1 MADPQSVRAAWRDL
15 GRQLAARRRA
25 AGLNQ
30 ENLGERTLYS
40 RSSIANIETGLQ
52 HVNRSFWESADGLLG
67 AGGELVR
74 GYDAAKA
81 HQRAHQRP
89 GSAAWN
95 PEGADQIRRGVA
107 APARNV
113 GTEFLEVV
121 RLQLETAKMIDGR
134 YGPAAALSTANG
146 VIDVVESVTPDMPD
160 RLRDEALAVGAEAAE
175 FIGWLFRDLANL
187 AQATYWYD
195 RAMEYAQLCG
205 DTSMQGFVLLRKSQ
219 MAYESRSG
227 HRVRLFARAAIEG
240 PWRLS
245 PRFHAEALLQ
255 IARGDLMVG
264 QTVDLDRAVGQARE
278 VAGGDDLT
286 LREASCWIEAAQP
299 ERAVQLY
306 EDGLTGEGVSLRDA
320 GYFRSRQAVAL
331 ARVEEPDLA
340 ADRAQQAL
348 SASVRTGSLRTRR
361 TVEETHSLLRH
372 WEAREA
378 VAVLADALSRVEQS
392 PSQRQLG

>member
-1 MADPQSVRAAWRDL
+1 MADSQSIRAAWRDL

-30 ENLGERTLYS
+30 ESLGERTLYS

-52 HVNRSFWESADGLLG
+52 HVNRSFWENADRMLG

-74 GYDAAKA
+74 GYDSAKA
-81 HQRAHQRP
+81 QQRTHQRP
-89 GSAAWN
+89 GSSAWN
-95 PEGADQIRRGVA
+95 PEWADQIRRGVA
-107 APARNV
+107 APSRNV
-113 GTEFLEVV
+113 GTDFLDVV
-121 RLQLETAKMIDGR
+121 RLQLETAKMVDGR

-146 VIDVVESVTPDMPD
+146 VIDVVESVAPDMPD
-160 RLRDEALAVGAEAAE
+160 RLRDAALAVGAEAAE
-175 FIGWLFRDLANL
+175 FIGWLFRDLAEL
-187 AQATYWYD
+187 ARATYWYD

-205 DTSMQGFVLLRKSQ
+205 DAPMQGFILLRKSQ

-227 HRVRLFARAAIEG
+227 HQVRLFARAAIEG

-245 PRFHAEALLQ
+245 SRFHAEALLQ
-255 IARGDLMVG
+255 VARGDLMVG
-264 QTVDLDRAVGQARE
+264 QTVDVDRAVGRARE
-278 VAGGDDLT
+278 VADGEDLT
-286 LREASCWIEAAQP
+286 LREASCWIEAGQP
-299 ERAVQLY
+299 GRAVQLY

-320 GYFRSRQAVAL
+320 GYFRSRQAMAL

-340 ADRAQQAL
+340 ADRARQAL

-361 TVEETHSLLRH
+361 TVKQAHSLLSR
-372 WEAREA
+372 WQASEA
-378 VAVLADALSRVEQS
+378 VTVLADALSRLEQP